1 MCMHAQLCLTL
12 CDPMDCSLPGSSVHG
27 IMPARILKWVAISF
41 SKGSSQHRG
50 IEPMSPEAP
59 ALAGGF
65 LTTEPPGEDCGWREL
80 DAKCLPFSPDHIQS
94 EAECFGQK
102 KGEHSFLYVLCYLDP
117 GASFSFPAL
126 NRHASGHIPGKRC
139 PAMGIHE
146 QGP

>member
-1 MCMHAQLCLTL
+1 MGLSQQEYW
-12 CDPMDCSLPGSSVHG
+12 SGLPF
-27 IMPARILKWVAISF
+27 PFPRDLPNT
-41 SKGSSQHRG
+41 G
-50 IEPMSPEAP
+50 IELMSPEAP

-65 LTTEPPGEDCGWREL
+65 LTTEPPGEDCGWRGL

-126 NRHASGHIPGKRC
+126 NRHAGGHIPGKRC